1 MDTLKAIPR
10 RSTGVVATLN
20 GRRHLP
26 ALILFTIA
34 VLVHYVE
41 HLATGFE
48 IWGLGWKTADSGGVI
63 GLVFPWLVT
72 SEVMHYSFAVFMLI
86 GFFLLRPAFMGR
98 ALRWWSLALVFEF
111 WHHFE
116 QLLLIIQ
123 HFSHHYLFGG
133 TVPTSTLQ
141 IFFPRVELH
150 LFYNTI
156 VLVPMLIALV
166 QHFRPN
172 ASERARAI
180 CTCAAPAAA
189 PSGLVASVPAADADP
204 TTGDAPAGAAARAT
218 ETGATAD

>member
-1 MDTLKAIPR
+1 MDSVKAIPR
-10 RSTGVVATLN
+10 RSTGVLATLN
-20 GRRHLP
+20 GRRHQQ
-26 ALILFTIA
+26 ALILFTVA

-41 HLATGFE
+41 HLGQGVE

-63 GLVFPWLVT
+63 GLAFPWLVT
-72 SEVMHYSFAVFMLI
+72 SEVMHYSFALFMII

-116 QLLLIIQ
+116 QLLLITQ
-123 HFSHHYLFGG
+123 HYSHHYLFGG

-141 IFFPRVELH
+141 VFFPRVELH
-150 LFYNTI
+150 FFYNTI

-180 CTCAAPAAA
+180 CTCATPVDAPSTTAPSTPAAST
-189 PSGLVASVPAADADP
+189 PVAGA
-204 TTGDAPAGAAARAT
+204 TGD
-218 ETGATAD
+218 